1 LTTRTER
8 TSDVVPAPGP
18 DSSQLPV
25 VDCDVHQEM
34 LNGPRALLPYL
45 AREWRHYITAGG
57 FPGMPSMPYAAWQ
70 GPDRLDTSDDNGVRA
85 GAYFDRM
92 KEMHLDRWN
101 IRNAILTGPANF
113 SVCYL
118 AQYEFAAALA
128 RAFND
133 WTLDNWISQDT
144 RLKGSMAVA
153 AQLPEEA
160 AAEIRRIGD
169 HPDIVQVILPTRS
182 PSGIAWA
189 DEKYFPIWEAAQEKD
204 LAIGFHISPSG
215 GNVLPPTSAGWPR
228 SYMELNVNYPWPAPV
243 ELAGFVCRGVFE
255 RYPGLR
261 IAYIEN
267 AFAWVPALMWR
278 LDQAW
283 RSLRAEVPWLKQ
295 RPSDYVRQRV
305 RFTTQ
310 PMEEPDTP
318 EEFRQL
324 IKTLDEGRMLMFSS
338 DYPHWNFDSPTRAFP
353 VSIDDAP
360 RRAIMSE
367 QATAFY
373 RL

>member
-1 LTTRTER
+1 MTMRTDADVAQATSER
-8 TSDVVPAPGP
+8 AGSEPPVIDCVV
-18 DSSQLPV
+18 
-25 VDCDVHQEM
+25 HREM

-45 AREWRHYITAGG
+45 AAEWRHYITAGG
-57 FPGMPSMPYAAWQ
+57 FPGMPPMPYAAWQ
-70 GPDRLDTSDDNGVRA
+70 GPDRLDTADENGARA

-92 KEMHLDRWN
+92 KDMHLDQWN
-101 IRNAILTGPANF
+101 IRYAILTGPANF

-133 WTLDNWISQDT
+133 WTLENWISKDS
-144 RLKGSMAVA
+144 RLKGSM
-153 AQLPEEA
+153 PEEA
-160 AAEIRRIGD
+160 AKEIRRIGD

-215 GNVLPPTSAGWPR
+215 GNVLAPTSAGWPR
-228 SYMELNVNYPWPAPV
+228 SYMELNVNYPWPAPI
-243 ELAGFVCRGVFE
+243 ELSGFVCRGVFE
-255 RYPGLR
+255 RFPGLR

-278 LDQAW
+278 LDQAG
-283 RSLRAEVPWLKQ
+283 RSLRAEAPWLKQ

-324 IKTLDEGRMLMFSS
+324 IRTLDHGRMLMFSS

-353 VSIDDAP
+353 VSIDDSA
-360 RRAIMSE
+360 RQAIVAG
-367 QATAFY
+367 QATDFY